1 MALATQC
8 PHCNT
13 IFRVAAD
20 QLKLRGGIVR
30 CGKCSEVFDGNA
42 SLIEYGKESE
52 RPVPVPVTPEP
63 AAAAA
68 EDDDRPIYT
77 LDFDTTFDPYGII
90 PEPEPEPEP
99 VREVDENQAD
109 LFDEP
114 AVDEEIQK
122 LKAAL
127 GFGEDAEP
135 EPARE
140 PETTPEP
147 APEPRSEP
155 APEPAQEPAPE
166 PEPEA
171 APDAQPD
178 AEAVPASEPTP
189 AHDVDPALAAVLD
202 PDYEPEFLLRERR
215 KEQTSRITRPLMAIG
230 SLLLLAALAVQGVL
244 SFHNQLAAWQP
255 ALKPA
260 LASACQ
266 QLGCKV
272 VLPMQAEALS
282 VETGQL
288 EPVASTTFSY
298 TTLLRNASKSAQAW
312 PYLEL
317 ALTDA
322 EDRQLV
328 RRVLAPADY
337 LPQGIDVSKGFPARS
352 EQPVRIYFELKD
364 VKASGYRI
372 AVFYP

>member
-42 SLIEYGKESE
+42 TLITDGVQPKQE
-52 RPVPVPVTPEP
+52 PQVTPVVV
-63 AAAAA
+63 

-99 VREVDENQAD
+99 VREVDENQKD
-109 LFDEP
+109 LFDDP
-114 AVDEEIQK
+114 AVDEEIEK
-122 LKAAL
+122 LKSEL
-127 GFGEDAEP
+127 GFTTEPVTKQEPGAPLPAAEPVTETQAEEAETAPTPEPEPQPEAAPEPQAEPQAEP
-135 EPARE
+135 EPG
-140 PETTPEP
+140 PEP
-147 APEPRSEP
+147 VPEV
-155 APEPAQEPAPE
+155 
-166 PEPEA
+166 
-171 APDAQPD
+171 APDP
-178 AEAVPASEPTP
+178 VM
-189 AHDVDPALAAVLD
+189 D

-215 KEQTSRITRPLMAIG
+215 REQASRITRPLMVLG
-230 SLLLLAALAVQGVL
+230 VLLLLGGLVVQGIL
-244 SFHNQLAAWQP
+244 NFHNQLAAYHP
-255 ALKPA
+255 PLKPL
-260 LASACQ
+260 LASACKS
-266 QLGCKV
+266 LGCKV

-288 EPVASTTFSY
+288 EPVAGNTFSY
-298 TTLLRNASKSAQAW
+298 TTLLRNSSKSAQAW

-328 RRVLAPADY
+328 RRVLAPKDY
-337 LPQGIDVSKGFPARS
+337 LPAGADLAKGFAART

>member
-42 SLIEYGKESE
+42 TLIQY
-52 RPVPVPVTPEP
+52 PVAHEAPPVEQETPVTEP
-63 AAAAA
+63 VS
-68 EDDDRPIYT
+68 EDDERPIYT
-77 LDFDTTFDPYGII
+77 LDFDTTFDPYGIL
-90 PEPEPEPEP
+90 PKPDPTPEP
-99 VREVDENQAD
+99 VVDENQAD
-109 LFDEP
+109 LFAAAPTGEALPGEEDIQTDPEP
-114 AVDEEIQK
+114 QADTHPEPE
-122 LKAAL
+122 
-127 GFGEDAEP
+127 AEP
-135 EPARE
+135 EPEQE
-140 PETTPEP
+140 PE
-147 APEPRSEP
+147 
-155 APEPAQEPAPE
+155 QELQ

-171 APDAQPD
+171 ASDPGP
-178 AEAVPASEPTP
+178 EPVPTP
-189 AHDVDPALAAVLD
+189 APDPEPVAVSEAEPPFD

-215 KEQTSRITRPLMAIG
+215 REQSSRILRPLMFIG
-230 SLLLLAALAVQGVL
+230 ILLLLGGIAVQGIL
-244 SFHNQLAAWQP
+244 NFHDQLAAWQP
-255 ALKPA
+255 SLKPT
-260 LASACQ
+260 LATACKS
-266 QLGCKV
+266 LGCKV
-272 VLPMQAEALS
+272 TLPMQAEALS

-288 EPVASTTFSY
+288 EPVAATTFSY
-298 TTLLRNASKSAQAW
+298 TTLLRNSSKSVQAW

-328 RRVLAPADY
+328 RRVLVPKDY
-337 LPQGIDVSKGFPARS
+337 LPAGTDLSKGFAART
-352 EQPVRIYFELKD
+352 EQPVKIYFELKD

>member
-30 CGKCSEVFDGNA
+30 CGKCSEIFDGNA
-42 SLIEYGKESE
+42 TLITDGVQPKQE
-52 RPVPVPVTPEP
+52 PQVTPVVV
-63 AAAAA
+63 

-99 VREVDENQAD
+99 VREVDENQKD
-109 LFDEP
+109 LFDDP
-114 AVDEEIQK
+114 AVDEEIEK
-122 LKAAL
+122 LKSEL
-127 GFGEDAEP
+127 GFTTEPVISQEPGEPVSAAEP
-135 EPARE
+135 VTE
-140 PETTPEP
+140 
-147 APEPRSEP
+147 
-155 APEPAQEPAPE
+155 PE
-166 PEPEA
+166 PEPE
-171 APDAQPD
+171 PELEPET
-178 AEAVPASEPTP
+178 EAASEPQP
-189 AHDVDPALAAVLD
+189 EPEPDPEPVLEPVPEPVMD

-215 KEQTSRITRPLMAIG
+215 REQASRITRPLMVLG
-230 SLLLLAALAVQGVL
+230 VLLLLGGLVVQGIL
-244 SFHNQLAAWQP
+244 NFHNQLAAYHP
-255 ALKPA
+255 PLKPV
-260 LASACQ
+260 LASACKS
-266 QLGCKV
+266 LGCKV
-272 VLPMQAEALS
+272 VLPMQADALS

-288 EPVASTTFSY
+288 EPVAGTIFSY
-298 TTLLRNASKSAQAW
+298 TTLLRNSSKSVQAW

-328 RRVLAPADY
+328 RRVLAPRDY
-337 LPQGIDVSKGFPARS
+337 LPAGADLAKGFAART
-352 EQPVRIYFELKD
+352 EQPVKIYFELKD